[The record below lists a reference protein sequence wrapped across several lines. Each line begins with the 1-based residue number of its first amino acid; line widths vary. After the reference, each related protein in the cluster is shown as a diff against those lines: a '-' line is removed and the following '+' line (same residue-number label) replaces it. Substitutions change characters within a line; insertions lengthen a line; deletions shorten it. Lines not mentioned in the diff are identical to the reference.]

1 MGDWIE
7 KVQDTVR
14 RLTEFFQESWQELK
28 KVHWPSRKET
38 YAATLVVIIVVV
50 LISGY
55 LAVVDW
61 GFTKALKGC
70 GDWPFG
76 FPVLRNNGTSFTPF
90 RDMSRRLRPL
100 WRKESKRSVSKIT
113 LVRY

>member
-7 KVQDTVR
+7 KVQDGVR

-50 LISGY
+50 LISVY
-55 LAVVDW
+55 LALVDL
-61 GFTKALKGC
+61 GLTKAIQTIV
-70 GDWPFG
+70 D
-76 FPVLRNNGTSFTPF
+76 
-90 RDMSRRLRPL
+90 
-100 WRKESKRSVSKIT
+100 
-113 LVRY
+113 